1 MEMSPAASE
10 RQTGADRAGAAG
22 LGAGRPGA
30 AELGAAAVGAGR
42 LGAGLGALRRH
53 WLLAVLLTAGLI
65 LRILTEA
72 AYRPALFFSD
82 SVRYLYL
89 SGGNDP
95 LGYRVLLKPV
105 LLVGNLDAVAAVQH
119 LLGLGMAIALY
130 VVLLRRGAP
139 RWLAA
144 LATAPVLLDGY
155 QLQMEQS
162 IMSDVLFEALIVAGL
177 VILLCERRPRTWMFV
192 AGGLAL
198 GASAT
203 VREVGQILILPAL
216 IFLLAAVQ
224 GWRRKLGQGALLA
237 AAFLLPILAYCATSL
252 AVTGHFR
259 LANQGTNELYGRVV
273 LAADCHALKLPADE
287 RALCPTRQLA
297 LKLGN
302 DALVHSPQSPLRSF
316 RPPGYET
323 SAIAGDF
330 THRVFWQDP
339 PAVFAA
345 IGRDAL
351 KLFAV
356 TRVTNAGDTPI
367 ARWQFQTTYP
377 AYQYVSLQT
386 VRAAGQRY
394 GGGGPT
400 VDEPLAA
407 FLRAYQLDGGYTPGP
422 LLLLCALAGLGGSI
436 GVLRRRRAPADE
448 PGRRAAGADRDVSVA
463 CLLFFATAVILLL
476 ASDAFEFSWRYQLPA
491 LVTLPPAGAL
501 GLLAVLG
508 YLKGWRRSG
517 GKPAVT
523 AEAPVQAEHPSALG
537 RARTRAVPGR
547 LAPER
552 RDSSGTA

>member
-1 MEMSPAASE
+1 MGMPPAAS
-10 RQTGADRAGAAG
+10 RRPAGSGRVRAGLSADRARAG
-22 LGAGRPGA
+22 LGA
-30 AELGAAAVGAGR
+30 L
-42 LGAGLGALRRH
+42 LRRH
-53 WLLAVLLTAGLI
+53 WLLAVLLTAGLV
-65 LRILTEA
+65 LRILAEA

-105 LLVGNLDAVAAVQH
+105 LLVGNLDMVAAVQH
-119 LLGLGMAIALY
+119 LLGLGMAVALY

-139 RWLAA
+139 SVLAA

-177 VILLCERRPRTWMFV
+177 VILLWERRPRTWMFV

-198 GASAT
+198 GSSAT
-203 VREVGQILILPAL
+203 VREVGQILILPAAIYL
-216 IFLLAAVQ
+216 FVAVRGWRLRLRQAAV
-224 GWRRKLGQGALLA
+224 LA
-237 AAFLLPILAYCATSL
+237 AAFLLPILAYCTTSL
-252 AVTGHFR
+252 AVNGHFR

-273 LAADCHALKLPADE
+273 LAANCHALKLPADE
-287 RALCPTRQLA
+287 QPLCPTREYA

-316 RPPGYET
+316 RPPGHQA

-339 PAVFAA
+339 LAVFAA

-356 TRVTNAGDTPI
+356 TRVTDAGDTPI
-367 ARWQFQTTYP
+367 SRWQFQTSYPTYQH
-377 AYQYVSLQT
+377 ASLQT

-400 VDEPLAA
+400 VFKPLAV

-422 LLLLCALAGLGGSI
+422 LLALTALAGLAGSI
-436 GVLRRRRAPADE
+436 GVLRRRPARGTDPARSADAARAGRPA
-448 PGRRAAGADRDVSVA
+448 RGAERDLSAA

-501 GLLAVLG
+501 GIVAVIS
-508 YLKGWRRSG
+508 YLPGLRRG
-517 GKPAVT
+517 GTGRVVT
-523 AEAPVQAEHPSALG
+523 AEAPIEAEHTSAAPGG
-537 RARTRAVPGR
+537 RT
-547 LAPER
+547 
-552 RDSSGTA
+552 

>member
-1 MEMSPAASE
+1 MGMPPAASE
-10 RQTGADRAGAAG
+10 RLAGASWVRAGRSVSRVRAD
-22 LGAGRPGA
+22 
-30 AELGAAAVGAGR
+30 
-42 LGAGLGALRRH
+42 LGALCRRH
-53 WLLAVLLTAGLI
+53 WLLAVLLAAGLM
-65 LRILTEA
+65 LRILAEA

-95 LGYRVLLKPV
+95 LGYRALLKPV
-105 LLVGNLDAVAAVQH
+105 LLVGNLDMVAAVQH
-119 LLGLGMAIALY
+119 LLGLGMAVALY
-130 VVLLRRGAP
+130 VVLLRRGTP
-139 RWLAA
+139 RVLAA

-177 VILLCERRPRTWMFV
+177 VILLWERQPRAWMCIT
-192 AGGLAL
+192 GGLAL
-198 GASAT
+198 GSSAT
-203 VREVGQILILPAL
+203 VREVGQILILPAA
-216 IFLLAAVQ
+216 IYLLVAVR
-224 GWRRKLGQGALLA
+224 GWRVKLRLGAVLA
-237 AAFLLPILAYCATSL
+237 AAFLLPILAYCTTSL

-273 LAADCHALKLPADE
+273 LAANCHALKLPADE
-287 RALCPTRQLA
+287 QGLCPARQYA

-316 RPPGYET
+316 RSPGYQT

-356 TRVTNAGDTPI
+356 TRVTEAGDTPI
-367 ARWQFQTTYP
+367 SRWQFQTSYPTY
-377 AYQYVSLQT
+377 QHVSLRT

-394 GGGGPT
+394 GGGGPA
-400 VDEPLAA
+400 VVKPLAA
-407 FLRAYQLDGGYTPGP
+407 FLRAYQLHGGYAPGP
-422 LLLLCALAGLGGSI
+422 LLALAVLAGLAGSL
-436 GVLRRRRAPADE
+436 GVLRRRHARSAE
-448 PGRRAAGADRDVSVA
+448 RDLSAA

-491 LVTLPPAGAL
+491 LITLPPAGAL
-501 GLLAVLG
+501 GIAAVIG
-508 YLKGWRRSG
+508 YLSGLRSG
-517 GKPAVT
+517 RTGHMITADAPA
-523 AEAPVQAEHPSALG
+523 AAEHTSTAPGG
-537 RARTRAVPGR
+537 RI
-547 LAPER
+547 
-552 RDSSGTA
+552 

>member
-1 MEMSPAASE
+1 MGISPAASE
-10 RQTGADRAGAAG
+10 RQAGAA
-22 LGAGRPGA
+22 RPGA
-30 AELGAAAVGAGR
+30 AR
-42 LGAGLGALRRH
+42 LGADLGALLRRH
-53 WLLAVLLTAGLI
+53 WLLAALLTAGLT
-65 LRILTEA
+65 LRILAEA
-72 AYRPALFFSD
+72 AYRPALLFSD

-105 LLVGNLDAVAAVQH
+105 LVVGNLDAVAAVQH
-119 LLGLGMAIALY
+119 LLGLGMAVALY
-130 VVLLRRGAP
+130 IVLLRRGAP

-162 IMSDVLFEALIVAGL
+162 IMADVLFEALIVAGL
-177 VILLCERRPRTWMFV
+177 VILLWERRPRTWMFI

-198 GASAT
+198 GACAT

-224 GWRRKLGQGALLA
+224 GWRRKLRQGAVLA

-273 LAADCHALKLPADE
+273 LAANCHALDLPADE
-287 RALCPTRQLA
+287 QALCPSRQVA

-316 RPPGYET
+316 RPPGHET
-323 SAIAGDF
+323 SAIAGNF

-339 PAVFAA
+339 MAVLAA
-345 IGRDAL
+345 IGRDSL

-356 TRVTNAGDTPI
+356 TRVTDPGDTPI

-377 AYQYVSLQT
+377 TYQHVSLQT
-386 VRAAGQRY
+386 VRAAGQQY

-400 VDEPLAA
+400 VYEPLAA

-422 LLLLCALAGLGGSI
+422 LLLLCTLAGLGGSI
-436 GVLRRRRAPADE
+436 GVLRRRRAREAE
-448 PGRRAAGADRDVSVA
+448 SAREARGARGAGRDVSVA

-501 GLLAVLG
+501 GILAVVG
-508 YLKGWRRSG
+508 YFTRPRRG
-517 GKPAVT
+517 GGPAVT
-523 AEAPVQAEHPSALG
+523 AGAPVQAGHPGALATAND
-537 RARTRAVPGR
+537 R
-547 LAPER
+547 
-552 RDSSGTA
+552 GTAQANS

>member
-1 MEMSPAASE
+1 MGMSPAASE
-10 RQTGADRAGAAG
+10 RQAGAA
-22 LGAGRPGA
+22 R
-30 AELGAAAVGAGR
+30 LGAAR
-42 LGAGLGALRRH
+42 LGAGLGALLRRH
-53 WLLAVLLTAGLI
+53 WLLAALLTAGLA
-65 LRILTEA
+65 LRILAEA

-119 LLGLGMAIALY
+119 LLGLGMAVALY
-130 VVLLRRGAP
+130 IVLLRRGAP
-139 RWLAA
+139 RWMAA

-177 VILLCERRPRTWMFV
+177 VILLWERRPRAWMFI

-224 GWRRKLGQGALLA
+224 GWRRKLRQGAVLA
-237 AAFLLPILAYCATSL
+237 AAFLLPILVYCTTSL
-252 AVTGHFR
+252 AVTGHFT

-273 LAADCHALKLPADE
+273 LAANCHALTLPADE
-287 RALCPTRQLA
+287 QALCPSRQVA

-316 RPPGYET
+316 RPPGHET
-323 SAIAGDF
+323 SAIAGNF

-339 PAVFAA
+339 MGVFAA
-345 IGRDAL
+345 IGRDSL
-351 KLFAV
+351 KLFAA
-356 TRVTNAGDTPI
+356 TRVTDPGDTPI

-377 AYQYVSLQT
+377 TYQHVSLQT

-400 VDEPLAA
+400 VYEPLAA

-422 LLLLCALAGLGGSI
+422 LLLLCTLAGLGGSI
-436 GVLRRRRAPADE
+436 GVLRRRRAHEAKSARE
-448 PGRRAAGADRDVSVA
+448 ARGAGRDVSVA
-463 CLLFFATAVILLL
+463 CLLFFATAVILLF

-501 GLLAVLG
+501 GILAVVG
-508 YLKGWRRSG
+508 YFTGARRG
-517 GKPAVT
+517 GGPAVT
-523 AEAPVQAEHPSALG
+523 AGAPVQAGHPGALASAS
-537 RARTRAVPGR
+537 
-547 LAPER
+547 
-552 RDSSGTA
+552 DSGTAQASS